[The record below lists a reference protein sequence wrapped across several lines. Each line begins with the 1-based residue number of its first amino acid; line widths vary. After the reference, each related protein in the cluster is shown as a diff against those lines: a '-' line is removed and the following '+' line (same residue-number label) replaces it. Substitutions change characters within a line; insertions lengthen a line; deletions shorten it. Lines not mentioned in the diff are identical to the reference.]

1 MDLDV
6 VVVVDTFELVALVVV
21 YAYDNGLASKLAV

>member
-6 VVVVDTFELVALVVV
+6 VVVVDTFELVTLVVV
-21 YAYDNGLASKLAV
+21 YAYGNGLASKLAV